1 MIPSDPRP
9 ISTRPILPADREWV
23 AATVVERWMDPTVV
37 GHGVVYRPEELPGFI
52 AERGG
57 TAVGLLTFVIE
68 GEACE
73 VVTIDALVE
82 GIGAGTALLG
92 ACAAHARAH
101 GCTRLWLVT
110 TNDNRHARA
119 WYERR
124 GFRVTA
130 VHEGAVDHSRE
141 LKPSIPLIGAGGVP
155 ITDEIEMAMELGDA
169 PR

>member
-1 MIPSDPRP
+1 MSASDPGSISIRP
-9 ISTRPILPADREWV
+9 IAPADRAWV
-23 AATVVERWMDPTVV
+23 AATTIERWGDETVV
-37 GHGVVYRPEELPGFI
+37 GHGVIHRPAELPGFV
-52 AERGG
+52 AEQDG

-101 GCTRLWLVT
+101 GCTRLWLIT

-124 GFRVTA
+124 GFRVAA
-130 VHEGAVDHSRE
+130 VHEGAVAHSRE
-141 LKPSIPLIGAGGVP
+141 LKPSIPLVGAGGLP
-155 ITDEIEMAMELGDA
+155 ITDEIEMVLELGGA